1 MAAIVRIK
9 RSATS
14 GNPTTLGAGELAYSG
29 LTDNGSNGGD
39 RLYVGFGTE
48 TAGNAANHFV
58 IGGKYFTDIID
69 GATNANTANK
79 LVKRDGS
86 GNFSAGTIT
95 ATLTGNADT
104 ATSAAAWTTGRSITI
119 DGDVDGTVSGV
130 DGSGDVT
137 ITTTMDSTGVSAG
150 SYGGATQIPN
160 ITVDAKGRITAASTS
175 SISTSFTLTDGS
187 NSETIAGGNTLTVTA
202 GEGIDAVVGAT
213 DTLTISAEDAT
224 SSNKGIA
231 SFGGDFSVSSGA
243 VSLAN
248 TSVTIG
254 SDAIALGGSRTDING
269 LTSLDV
275 DNMTLDAN
283 AISTTNSNGNL
294 ELSPNGTGTVVVPAS
309 YEARAGFSSQSLVN
323 KAYVDSVTSGL
334 SVKTP
339 VKVATTGNLAGTYNN
354 GAGTITSSSNFA
366 LSVDGVT
373 VSVNDRILV
382 KDQTTAAQN
391 GFYKVTATGSGSAAF
406 VLTRTPDA
414 DAASE
419 LVAGAF
425 AFVEEGTANAD
436 NGYVLSTDGAVTLGT
451 TAINFEQFSGAGQI
465 SAGDG
470 LAKTGNS
477 LSLNVDDS
485 SLEINADTARVK
497 ALGVTNAMLAG
508 SIANAKLTNSS
519 VTINSNSLA
528 LGASLTLDT
537 DDIGEGSTNEY
548 FTNTKARAALSVTSS
563 TGLTYNNSTGVLAGL
578 DATASVKGVAS
589 FASANFTVTSGAVA
603 ITGVDGGTY

>member
-9 RSATS
+9 RSSTS
-14 GNPTTLGAGELAYSG
+14 GNPTTLAAGELAYSG

-95 ATLTGNADT
+95 ANLSGNAST
-104 ATSAAAWTTGRSITI
+104 ASSAAAWTTGRTITI
-119 DGDVDGTVSGV
+119 DGDVDGSATGV

-150 SYGGATQIPN
+150 SYGSSTAIPN

-175 SISTSFTLTDGS
+175 SITTSFTLTDGS

-202 GEGIDAVVGAT
+202 GEGIDAVVGST
-213 DTLTISAEDAT
+213 DTLTISGEDAS

-248 TSVTIG
+248 NSITIG
-254 SDAIALGGSRTDING
+254 SDAVALGATRTDING

-275 DNMTLDAN
+275 DNLTLDAN
-283 AISTTNSNGNL
+283 AITSTDSNGNI

-309 YEARAGFSSQSLVN
+309 YEARSGFSSQSLVN

-339 VKVATTGNLAGTYNN
+339 VKVATTGNLTATYNN
-354 GAGTITSSSNFA
+354 GAGTLTGTTNFA

-382 KDQTTAAQN
+382 KDQSTAAQN

-485 SLEINADTARVK
+485 SIEINADTARVK

-508 SIANAKLTNSS
+508 SIANAKLSNSS